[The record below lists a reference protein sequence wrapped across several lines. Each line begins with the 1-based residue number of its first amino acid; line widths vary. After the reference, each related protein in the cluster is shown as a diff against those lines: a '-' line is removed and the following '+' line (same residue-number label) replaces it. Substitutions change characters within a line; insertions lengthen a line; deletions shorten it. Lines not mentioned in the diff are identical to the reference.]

1 MDITTL
7 GIKIDLDEVKAA
19 IKALEQLSKSAE
31 KTEDSTDKVTNSF
44 SKAARAIKNLEQANL
59 AQEKTATQAAKTAAA
74 LAATQESAAN
84 QQAARLRAQ
93 VRLEEGLANQKS
105 VTAKRIELLAAK
117 EAQASALSQKYTA
130 QASAAQQRADNFAL
144 NQQSLIQNRALTT
157 QARIS
162 QGAERLA
169 LQQEKFEFQKA
180 QAAERAARRSQS
192 AWDNIKSGAQQFV
205 GGAAAAL
212 GFAGIA
218 GSALSIV
225 QTADSMT
232 LLDSRLKL
240 ATKSQEE
247 FTRTQQALRDSSLK
261 TGLGL
266 EDQIKGYTQL
276 ERSTRAMGL
285 SSQQLTFLTES
296 FGKAAVVSGADTASY
311 QSALTQLNQG
321 FASGVIRGQ
330 EFNSV
335 AEQAPAIMEALAN
348 GLRGSNKEFDDL
360 EKKGYLGVAALRKM
374 AGEGKLVN
382 SVTIP
387 ALIEGLKETNKQFDQ
402 MPLTV
407 QRATEKLSTAYK
419 IWISDQN
426 NAVAG
431 TNSLANAIGSL
442 ATNFS
447 TVASIVTTSAIA
459 IAAVVGGKLISS
471 LVAATKQTSLYRLA
485 TIGSVEQEILSLKS
499 KTALTAAT
507 VAQTEA
513 DLAAVRAKT
522 VSGIASKELVA
533 AEIAHGRAMVANS
546 AATASYE
553 AAVARATTA
562 QKGFNVALSAF
573 GGWVGVAATAFL
585 AVIAYWDDIDKA
597 IQKAIKSKKYFQS
610 LTTKDFI
617 GQEGAQTL
625 ADAEK
630 KLAEVQKKRQ
640 ALSSQR
646 NTQTLPPQ
654 LQNYVG
660 GEAAARSIAQQSFAA
675 QDRELML
682 EESALRKVINDAKQ
696 ARAEEFAAMRKQE
709 VLGGDVSSTVVGA
722 GPKPD
727 DKKVRGRSALS
738 SSDNALATV
747 KSIVDQLQR
756 QRDELQNINV
766 LKSTENE
773 YDKKADEFA
782 KKAKA
787 ALGDKSLKNKEVVSQ
802 QYLVLSAQYKIAAN
816 QKRENDALEERNKK
830 QADFDALIEE
840 TSRKRERNAVF
851 NAVDLTS
858 DKTPAEISAERT
870 TEAYTNTLG
879 ILKDIKKFEDDQRAL
894 KSGKSSSEISMAAT
908 SAVFSSSPLLNAEDA
923 SFQKQLDMVDQ
934 RQQLFVRESKEWQFY
949 ESLKT
954 AILKEQ
960 TRQREAIN
968 LKSWNNMLAGAQ
980 AGTQG
985 IMTLLDAFGEKQSST
1000 YRTMFALNK
1009 AFSIAQATINAYSA
1023 ISKGWATGTTVF
1035 DMFSNAALI
1044 ATNVFPIVS
1053 QIASVDANFA
1063 KGAAFSGAVGAGSD
1077 VLTTPTMFP
1086 MSGGQVGRAGEVAGS
1101 PEAIMPLSRDANGRL
1116 GVTVNGGS
1124 ASGGGVVQHNSIQVS
1139 ITGGQTNEETAS
1151 VVSREL
1157 LRTMETIAKN
1167 QIVQAKRPGGAL
1179 A

>member
-1 MDITTL
+1 
-7 GIKIDLDEVKAA
+7 
-19 IKALEQLSKSAE
+19 
-31 KTEDSTDKVTNSF
+31 
-44 SKAARAIKNLEQANL
+44 
-59 AQEKTATQAAKTAAA
+59 
-74 LAATQESAAN
+74 
-84 QQAARLRAQ
+84 
-93 VRLEEGLANQKS
+93 
-105 VTAKRIELLAAK
+105 
-117 EAQASALSQKYTA
+117 
-130 QASAAQQRADNFAL
+130 
-144 NQQSLIQNRALTT
+144 
-157 QARIS
+157 
-162 QGAERLA
+162 
-169 LQQEKFEFQKA
+169 
-180 QAAERAARRSQS
+180 
-192 AWDNIKSGAQQFV
+192 
-205 GGAAAAL
+205 
-212 GFAGIA
+212 
-218 GSALSIV
+218 
-225 QTADSMT
+225 MT

-247 FTRTQQALRDSSLK
+247 FIRTQQALRDSSLQ

-296 FGKAAVVSGADTASY
+296 FGKAAVVSGADAASY

-431 TNSLANAIGSL
+431 TSSLANAIGGL

-447 TVASIVTTSAIA
+447 TVASVVTNSAIA

-507 VAQTEA
+507 VAQAEA

-660 GEAAARSIAQQSFAA
+660 GEAAARSMAQQSFAA

-696 ARAEEFAAMRKQE
+696 ARAEEFAAMRRQE
-709 VLGGDVSSTVVGA
+709 VLGGDVSSTIVGG

-727 DKKVRGRSALS
+727 TKVKTPKAFDSGELARV
-738 SSDNALATV
+738 NAQGMV
-747 KSIVDQLQR
+747 Q
-756 QRDELQNINV
+756 
-766 LKSTENE
+766 
-773 YDKKADEFA
+773 
-782 KKAKA
+782 
-787 ALGDKSLKNKEVVSQ
+787 
-802 QYLVLSAQYKIAAN
+802 
-816 QKRENDALEERNKK
+816 ALEEELKLTQELGTAKDNLNVHEIKAYQLQQQLNALNPAAKNYAQLKSNIELQLAEEKRAGVLQREIDTLQKRNKAVIDWRNEVDKLINK
-830 QADFDALIEE
+830 QQELNTF
-840 TSRKRERNAVF
+840 T
-851 NAVDLTS
+851 AVDLTARATETPLEQAAR
-858 DKTPAEISAERT
+858 KTKEN
-870 TEAYTNTLG
+870 Y
-879 ILKDIKKFEDDQRAL
+879 EDAL
-894 KSGKSSSEISMAAT
+894 KTLKEITRIRSEGDVAGASPEEINQRVSEYLASRRKQQPSSATFQDQTNVAQFELSSASQIGDISGVKTLEET
-908 SAVFSSSPLLNAEDA
+908 
-923 SFQKQLDMVDQ
+923 
-934 RQQLFVRESKEWQFY
+934 
-949 ESLKT
+949 KT
-954 AILKEQ
+954 AILEEQ
-960 TRQREAIN
+960 TRQRNALRAQESQAIQQQISTMQSGTESI
-968 LKSWNNMLAGAQ
+968 LSILETSGAKQ
-980 AGTQG
+980 TG
-985 IMTLLDAFGEKQSST
+985 IYKAL
-1000 YRTMFALNK
+1000 FAVNK
-1009 AFSIAQATINAYSA
+1009 AFAIANSIIKIQQGIAEASSLPFPANLGAMAT
-1023 ISKGWATGTTVF
+1023 V
-1035 DMFSNAALI
+1035 AAST
-1044 ATNVFPIVS
+1044 ASIVS
-1053 QIASVDANFA
+1053 TIAGTDAQFA
-1063 KGAAFSGAVGAGSD
+1063 KGGAFVGGD
-1077 VLTTPTMFP
+1077 VVSTPTTFP
-1086 MSGGQVGRAGEVAGS
+1086 MSGGRTGLMGEKGA
-1101 PEAIMPLSRDANGRL
+1101 EAVMPLSRDANGRL
-1116 GVTVNGGS
+1116 GVTVNGGGS
-1124 ASGGGVVQHNSIQVS
+1124 SSGGIVQQNKIE
-1139 ITGGQTNEETAS
+1139 ITVQGGNTNEETAG
-1151 VVSREL
+1151 VISREL

>member
-1 MDITTL
+1 MATDVTTL
-7 GIKIDLDEVKAA
+7 GIRIDLNEIKAA

-44 SKAARAIKNLEQANL
+44 SRAARAIKNLEQANL
-59 AQEKTATQAAKTAAA
+59 AQEKTATQAAKTAAV

-84 QQAARLRAQ
+84 QQASRLRAQ
-93 VRLEEGLANQKS
+93 ARLEEGIANQKA

-117 EAQASALSQKYTA
+117 EAQASALSQKYTE
-130 QASAAQQRADNFAL
+130 QASAAQQRAANFAL

-157 QARIS
+157 QARIE
-162 QGAERLA
+162 QGASRLA

-212 GFAGIA
+212 GFAGAA
-218 GSALSIV
+218 GSALSII

-247 FTRTQQALRDSSLK
+247 FTRTQQALRESSLK

-431 TNSLANAIGSL
+431 TSSLANAIGGL

-447 TVASIVTTSAIA
+447 TVASVVTNSAIA

-507 VAQTEA
+507 VAQAEA

-660 GEAAARSIAQQSFAA
+660 GEAAARSMAQQSFAA

-696 ARAEEFAAMRKQE
+696 ARAEEFAAMRRQE
-709 VLGGDVSSTVVGA
+709 VLGGDVSSTIVGG

-727 DKKVRGRSALS
+727 TKVKTPKAFDSGELARV
-738 SSDNALATV
+738 NAQGMV
-747 KSIVDQLQR
+747 Q
-756 QRDELQNINV
+756 
-766 LKSTENE
+766 
-773 YDKKADEFA
+773 
-782 KKAKA
+782 
-787 ALGDKSLKNKEVVSQ
+787 
-802 QYLVLSAQYKIAAN
+802 
-816 QKRENDALEERNKK
+816 ALEEELKLTQELGTAKDNLNSHEIKAYQLQQQLNALNPAAKNYAQLKSNIELQLAEEKRAGVLQREIDTLQKRNKAVIDWRNEVDKIINK
-830 QADFDALIEE
+830 QQELN
-840 TSRKRERNAVF
+840 TYS
-851 NAVDLTS
+851 AVDLASKANETS
-858 DKTPAEISAERT
+858 QEAVARRT
-870 TEAYTNTLG
+870 KENYQDALSV
-879 ILKDIKKFEDDQRAL
+879 LKDIANIRTKGQEAGAAQSEIEQSVGRAL
-894 KSGKSSSEISMAAT
+894 GSQQGR
-908 SAVFSSSPLLNAEDA
+908 PAEA
-923 SFQKQLDMVDQ
+923 SFANQLQLVDNEMWVAQMEGNTDKYKQLEEL
-934 RQQLFVRESKEWQFY
+934 R
-949 ESLKT
+949 T
-954 AILKEQ
+954 AILEEQ
-960 TRQREAIN
+960 TRQRNALRAQESQAIQQQI
-968 LKSWNNMLAGAQ
+968 STMQ
-980 AGTQG
+980 AGTESILSILETSGAKQTG
-985 IMTLLDAFGEKQSST
+985 IYKAL
-1000 YRTMFALNK
+1000 FAVNK
-1009 AFSIAQATINAYSA
+1009 AFAIANSIIKIQQGIAEASSLPFPANLGAMAT
-1023 ISKGWATGTTVF
+1023 V
-1035 DMFSNAALI
+1035 AAST
-1044 ATNVFPIVS
+1044 ASIVS
-1053 QIASVDANFA
+1053 TIAGTDAQFA
-1063 KGAAFSGAVGAGSD
+1063 KGGAFVGGD
-1077 VLTTPTMFP
+1077 VVNTPTTFP
-1086 MSGGQVGRAGEVAGS
+1086 MSGGRTGLMGEAGA
-1101 PEAIMPLSRDANGRL
+1101 EAIVPLSRDANGRL
-1116 GVTVNGGS
+1116 GVSVNGGGS
-1124 ASGGGVVQHNSIQVS
+1124 SSGGIVQQNKIE
-1139 ITGGQTNEETAS
+1139 ITVQGGNTNEETAG
-1151 VVSREL
+1151 VISREL